1 MTQPS
6 IPVSVLV
13 ERREI
18 DSRWI
23 THEWRIAAV
32 IHAAAA
38 PPAPGTRRHDGF
50 AVTLFRDEAEG
61 YYLNTSTGDP
71 KVFVMWRLE
80 ESPESEDGEVAVPK
94 FVTVSYNE
102 AARLM
107 DAQERVDMVAMPE
120 AMRDWLM
127 AYVAENYRPA
137 PKKKRHK
144 VSFLAPA
151 DRARL

>member
-1 MTQPS
+1 MTQPC

-13 ERREI
+13 ERREF
-18 DSRWI
+18 DNRWV

-32 IHAAAA
+32 IDAAAA
-38 PPAPGTRRHDGF
+38 PPAPGTWRHDGF

-80 ESPESEDGEVAVPK
+80 EAAGGEGGEVAVPK

-107 DAQERVDMVAMPE
+107 DAQERVDMVSMPD
-120 AMRDWLM
+120 AMRDWLV
-127 AYVAENYRPA
+127 AYVADNYRPA

-144 VSFLAPA
+144 ASFLAPA